1 MAVVSCRQ
9 GDVALHGRSDMEF
22 NALQNL
28 VMQHYEGGGFVA
40 LKSLEEV
47 KDHSNEP
54 LLLFLLQESETA
66 TDAEE
71 LRGRLEDSIDQ
82 LQDIIDA
89 LEAHLNQQC

>member
-1 MAVVSCRQ
+1 M
-9 GDVALHGRSDMEF
+9 ALHGRSDMEF

-89 LEAHLNQQC
+89 LEAHLNPQC